1 MKFGTTNKGMT
12 MKKKFT
18 KEIEGYVFGQKRDW
32 KALSRGKP
40 RYGNTATLQLVSAFL
55 FGDPYAFTKTPSS
68 IMWEHLPHEFVVGR
82 ISKKNKPQISP
93 MAHAQCA
100 LLGFNA
106 YKILIE
112 LLSTVVVQDV
122 EREYMCT
129 RHTADDNQDDELTC
143 PMLYVYMICD
153 NLIKAKAKGWKTS
166 NGYKKHRDF
175 L

>member
-1 MKFGTTNKGMT
+1 MAMSLDRRR
-12 MKKKFT
+12 
-18 KEIEGYVFGQKRDW
+18 I
-32 KALSRGKP
+32 GKHLVEASLAM
-40 RYGNTATLQLVSAFL
+40 ATQQPFSLLVHSSS
-55 FGDPYAFTKTPSS
+55 GDPYAFTKTPSS

-82 ISKKNKPQISP
+82 LSKKNKPQISS

-112 LLSTVVVQDV
+112 LLSTVVEMDV

-129 RHTADDNQDDELTC
+129 RHTANDNQDDELTC
-143 PMLYVYMICD
+143 PMMYVYMICD

-166 NGYKKHRDF
+166 SGYKKHRDF